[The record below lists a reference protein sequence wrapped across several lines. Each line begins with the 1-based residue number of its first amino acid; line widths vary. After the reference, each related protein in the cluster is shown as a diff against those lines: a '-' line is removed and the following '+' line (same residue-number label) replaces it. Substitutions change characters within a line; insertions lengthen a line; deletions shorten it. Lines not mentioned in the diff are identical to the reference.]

1 MWMGVTGCRGQWGAC
16 RWTGLTKGVVYV
28 GIDDEGVGMM
38 TWQISLPVSTVAAYN
53 LQESSGSFS
62 LTGES

>member
-16 RWTGLTKGVVYV
+16 GWTGLTKVVVYV
-28 GIDDEGVGMM
+28 GIDDEGVRMM
-38 TWQISLPVSTVAAYN
+38 TWQTSLPVSTVAAYN